1 MRKTRASQRPW
12 RVFAGELSS
21 TRTQSTEETPMST
34 NGTNGHDGANGKGHA
49 DWNTNPRW
57 AGIARPYSY
66 ADVLRLRGSIQIEH
80 TLARLG
86 AERLWNLMQTEPYVP
101 ALGALSGNQAI
112 EMVQAGLKA
121 LYSSRWQGAA
131 DSNTAC
137 GVFTGQSLYTSHRV
151 PAPV

>member
-1 MRKTRASQRPW
+1 MRKARASQRPW

-80 TLARLG
+80 TLARLA
-86 AERLWNLMQTEPYVP
+86 AERLWNLMHTEPIVP
-101 ALGALSGNQAI
+101 ALGALTGI
-112 EMVQAGLKA
+112 K
-121 LYSSRWQGAA
+121 SSRWCRR
-131 DSNTAC
+131 AC
-137 GVFTGQSLYTSHRV
+137 RC
-151 PAPV
+151 